1 MANNRTLLS
10 LLGVALLG
18 SSLGVVPAL
27 AAGKPGTGTAPA
39 PALLYINK
47 SGAIEVSNA
56 DGSAAAVVVASGGIH
71 RPNWSPESQNNI
83 NNKDNPAKI
92 VFERGI
98 CQLHEVDVWVENN
111 VVKSTPAAFERVL
124 PTAGAGIQDQACAAD
139 LNGTM
144 LVSGESY
151 TDTPTS
157 DLFTMTRIP
166 DGTPSGTWTTPVAI
180 YDVPYTNITNENTIT
195 WSSLSPLGDYIA
207 FAEHQGAPA
216 NRARIKIIASNGL
229 GPVSTVLNNSS
240 YVPALMEWSPQGN
253 TLAFAS
259 SGGLYTMELVP
270 PVNGEWAKSEPVLL
284 VSGGNSPTWSG
295 TGTIYFDN
303 SNGISTISKTA
314 GAWGAAKLLIRGARR
329 PRYRN

>member
-27 AAGKPGTGTAPA
+27 AAGKPGTGTVPA

-71 RPNWSPESQNNI
+71 RPNWSPAGQNDI

-111 VVKSTPAAFERVL
+111 VVKSSPAAAERVL

-144 LVSGESY
+144 LVSGEAY
-151 TDTPTS
+151 TETPTS
-157 DLFTMTRIP
+157 DLFTMTRSP
-166 DGTPSGTWTTPVAI
+166 GGSWTTPVAI
-180 YDVPYTNITNENTIT
+180 YGVPYANIINENTIT
-195 WSSLSPLGDYIA
+195 WSTLSPLGDYIA
-207 FAEHQGAPA
+207 FAEYQGAPA

-229 GPVSTVLNNSS
+229 GPVSTVLDNPS
-240 YVPALMEWSPQGN
+240 YIPALMEWSPQGN

-270 PVNGEWAKSEPVLL
+270 PGVNGEWTASPPVLL

-303 SNGISTISKTA
+303 SNGISTISRTTA
-314 GAWGAAKLLIRGARR
+314 GAWGAAKLLIRGASR